1 MHVIIMRH
9 GDAKPVHRQD
19 SLRPLSSFGH
29 KQAKAAGKWLQQRY
43 LTAGIDM
50 CLVSPY
56 VRARE
61 TLAEVSG
68 EVQISHEAT
77 SSDITPD
84 GSVRLTHDYL
94 NFLISDKKINRSLLI
109 ISHMPFVSYLVDEL
123 TGSEQS
129 LFFDTSS
136 IVTIEYCPKK
146 GRGTLIEVY
155 HPL

>member
-9 GDAKPVHRQD
+9 GDARPAHGED

-43 LTAGIDM
+43 LTSGIDM

-56 VRARE
+56 VRARQ
-61 TLAEVSG
+61 TLDGVSG
-68 EVQISHEAT
+68 EVNINREVI
-77 SSDITPD
+77 SSDVTPD
-84 GSVRLTHDYL
+84 GGVWLTHDYL
-94 NFLISDKKINRSLLI
+94 DFLISDKQISHSLLI

-129 LFFDTSS
+129 MFFDTSS

-146 GRGTLIEVY
+146 TRGTLLEVY

>member
-9 GDAKPVHRQD
+9 GDAKPVHGED

-29 KQAKAAGKWLQQRY
+29 KQAKAAGKWLQHRY
-43 LTAGIDM
+43 LTGGIDM

-56 VRARE
+56 VRARQ
-61 TLAEVSG
+61 TLADVSG
-68 EVQISHEAT
+68 EVNINHEVICN
-77 SSDITPD
+77 DVTPD

-94 NFLISDKKINRSLLI
+94 DFLISDNQISHSLLI

-136 IVTIEYCPKK
+136 IMTIEYCPEKM
-146 GRGTLIEVY
+146 RGTLLEVY

>member
-9 GDAKPVHRQD
+9 GDARPVHAED
-19 SLRPLSSFGH
+19 SLRQLSPFGH
-29 KQAKAAGKWLQQRY
+29 KQAKVAGKWLQQRY
-43 LTAGIDM
+43 LTTGIDM

-56 VRARE
+56 VRARQ
-61 TLAEVSG
+61 TLVDVSG
-68 EVQISHEAT
+68 EVKINRELI

-84 GSVRLTHDYL
+84 GSVCLTHDYL
-94 NFLISDKKINRSLLI
+94 DFLIKDKQVNQSLLI

-123 TGSEQS
+123 TVSEQS

-136 IVTIEYCPKK
+136 IVTIEYCPEKT
-146 GRGTLIEVY
+146 RGTLLDVY

>member
-9 GDAKPVHRQD
+9 GDAKPAHGED
-19 SLRPLSSFGH
+19 SLRQLSPFGH
-29 KQAKAAGKWLQQRY
+29 KQATAAGKWLQQRY
-43 LTAGIDM
+43 LTSGIDM
-50 CLVSPY
+50 SLVSPY

-68 EVQISHEAT
+68 EVKINQELIC
-77 SSDITPD
+77 SDITPD
-84 GSVRLTHDYL
+84 GSVCLTHDYL
-94 NFLISDKKINRSLLI
+94 NFLISDKQISHSLLI

-136 IVTIEYCPKK
+136 IMTIEYCPKK
-146 GRGTLIEVY
+146 MRGTLLEVY